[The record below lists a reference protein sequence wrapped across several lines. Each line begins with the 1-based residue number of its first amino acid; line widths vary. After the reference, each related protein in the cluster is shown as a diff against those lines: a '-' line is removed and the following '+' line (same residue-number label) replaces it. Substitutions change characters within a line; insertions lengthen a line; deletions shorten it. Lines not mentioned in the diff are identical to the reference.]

1 MKRKPLILIISFIIV
16 CLGTSCIIVSTK
28 PLTKTCSEIV
38 NFPLTGV
45 KVMVVGTYHFA
56 NPGMDL
62 NTIEAD
68 DVLMPHRQKEIQAVV
83 DKLAT
88 FNPTKIAVEVETDN
102 EQSRNLSY
110 YHDYLQ
116 GIGTDRHNEIVQI
129 GFRLAAKLNHKEVL
143 GIDTIGEF
151 PYDKVVD
158 FAKSKNC
165 MDKIEVLAKKSEEET
180 KNFEKIQSQ
189 LSIGQL
195 LKKFNEPNEINKMH
209 SWYMNMLYF
218 GVGKSQPGSDLV
230 AHWLNRN
237 IGICARLA
245 QNIESNDRV
254 LVLYGAGHSHLLR
267 RCVQEMPGWELVE
280 ANSYL
285 PN

>member
-1 MKRKPLILIISFIIV
+1 MKTKPLIFIISSIIL
-16 CLGTSCIIVSTK
+16 CLGTSYIIASK
-28 PLTKTCSEIV
+28 RSFKKTCSEIV

-62 NTIEAD
+62 TTIKAD

-88 FNPTKIAVEVETDN
+88 FNPTKIAVEVNTDN

-116 GIGTDRHNEIVQI
+116 GIGTDRRNEIVQI

-143 GIDTIGEF
+143 GIDTSGEF
-151 PYDKVVD
+151 PYDKVVN

-165 MDKIEVLAKKSEEET
+165 MDKIEGLANKSEET
-180 KNFEKIQSQ
+180 KNFEKMQSQ

-195 LKKFNEPNEINKMH
+195 LKKFNEPDEINKMH

-254 LVLYGAGHSHLLR
+254 VVLYGAGHNHLLR